1 MLNASIV
8 VGGGGG
14 GSAGASEPLTQ
25 PSPAKPTWAQIL
37 NSNPTNSSSAAS
49 SGTNAA
55 SHPDISSSQH
65 SGTSAPTKT
74 KAVSPST
81 SGANNNNNPN
91 ARSGPMS
98 NFYEQQQQQSPMNWP
113 SNFPR
118 SSPWMNEDD
127 SQRHPNTSQP
137 SMDNDRQTGAGGGDG
152 RTSRL
157 P

>member
-1 MLNASIV
+1 MNALIV
-8 VGGGGG
+8 VGGG

-37 NSNPTNSSSAAS
+37 NSNPTNSSSAA
-49 SGTNAA
+49 TNAA
-55 SHPDISSSQH
+55 SHH

-74 KAVSPST
+74 KAVSPSA

-91 ARSGPMS
+91 SRSGPMA
-98 NFYEQQQQQSPMNWP
+98 NIYEHQQQQQSPMNWP
-113 SNFPR
+113 LNFNR

-127 SQRHPNTSQP
+127 SQRHPNPSQP
-137 SMDNDRQTGAGGGDG
+137 SMDNDRQTGGDG

-157 P
+157 L

>member
-1 MLNASIV
+1 MNALIV

-37 NSNPTNSSSAAS
+37 NSNPTN
-49 SGTNAA
+49 AA
-55 SHPDISSSQH
+55 SHH

-74 KAVSPST
+74 KAVSPSA
-81 SGANNNNNPN
+81 SGANNNNNNPN
-91 ARSGPMS
+91 SRSGPMS
-98 NFYEQQQQQSPMNWP
+98 NIYEHQQQPPMNWP
-113 SNFPR
+113 LNFNR

-127 SQRHPNTSQP
+127 SQRHPNPSQP
-137 SMDNDRQTGAGGGDG
+137 SMDNDRQTGGDG

-157 P
+157 L